1 MIASFVIVFLNY
13 FSGRSS
19 FILALE
25 QQQQQQQQRI
35 NLEKTL
41 SFFAVSIK
49 CVEITKLMNL
59 DKVSIKKKVN
69 IKVVDMLK
77 QNHSHNIKL

>member
-1 MIASFVIVFLNY
+1 MREVSATLGYVPNITDCFFCNCIFEY

-59 DKVSIKKKVN
+59 DKVSIK
-69 IKVVDMLK
+69 
-77 QNHSHNIKL
+77 